1 MESIPTPPGDPPAAV
16 PRHDIPIRNHIIDIA
31 RASSVLMVVLF
42 HSLLFRVQIVDGAP
56 VVTPWEPPPTWW
68 PLSWLVMI
76 MPVFFVSAG
85 FADAIAVDNMNA
97 RGTGL
102 ARYLTGRGHRLV
114 GPLVLFVSFV
124 ATVSTIAA
132 WGSGTV
138 AATPY
143 PGSAGVSWLDLATWL
158 SRDYCYF
165 LWFVAV
171 YLFLVMAAPL
181 LVRVQDR
188 AGGVVI
194 VVLGVASAAM
204 DLWSFAADDP
214 RLRLLNVVLVW
225 TLCHQFGIAYQRG
238 WFRRGPVRVPLLTLV
253 GSVAAIVALI
263 TVVGYP
269 PSAVA
274 FSDPTVA
281 NNVPPTLALALLG
294 LAQASVLGLLERV
307 GTLRTLGPRPAARI
321 AALNNVMV
329 DVYLWQNTCI
339 IIAMQSLVWFALV
352 WPAVEPLALSPIGVM
367 LGSAA
372 VLWGFVPLVS
382 RLERRLTPRLG
393 DHQSLAAAVTA
404 YLLLLSGTTL
414 VWLHG
419 AVLHPERPWSSAGV
433 ILVWAGALAMTR
445 AANAVTVDRR
455 TGSPPSE
462 EDLTR

>member
-1 MESIPTPPGDPPAAV
+1 MEAIPTPPGDPPAAGGGRDTAV
-16 PRHDIPIRNHIIDIA
+16 RNHIIDVA

-56 VVTPWEPPPTWW
+56 IVSPWEPPPAWW

-85 FADAIAVDNMNA
+85 FADAIAVDHMTA

-102 ARYLTGRGHRLV
+102 ARYLTSRGQRLV

-124 ATVSTIAA
+124 ATASTIAA
-132 WGSGTV
+132 WGSGAV

-143 PGSAGVSWLDLATWL
+143 PGSAGDSWLEMATWL

-165 LWFVAV
+165 LWFVVV
-171 YLFLVMAAPL
+171 YLLLLMSAPL
-181 LVRVQDR
+181 LVRAQDR
-188 AGGVVI
+188 AGGVI
-194 VVLGVASAAM
+194 ILVLGVASAAL
-204 DLWSFAADDP
+204 DQWSFAADDP

-225 TLCHQFGIAYQRG
+225 AICHQFGIAYQRG
-238 WFRRGPVRVPLLTLV
+238 WFRRGPLRVPLLALA
-253 GSVAAIVALI
+253 GSVTAIIVLI
-263 TVVGYP
+263 TLAGYP

-274 FSDPTVA
+274 FSDPAVA
-281 NNVPPTLALALLG
+281 NNVPPTAALAFLG
-294 LAQASVLGLLERV
+294 LAQASILGLLERA
-307 GTLRTLGPRPAARI
+307 GALRTLGPRPVTRL

-339 IIAMQSLVWFALV
+339 ILAMQFLVWFALA
-352 WPAVEPLALSPIGVM
+352 WPTAEPFALSPVGVT

-393 DHQSLAAAVTA
+393 DRQSLTAAVAA
-404 YLLLLSGTTL
+404 YLFLLTGTTL

-445 AANAVTVDRR
+445 AVNTVT
-455 TGSPPSE
+455 S
-462 EDLTR
+462 